1 MTTKISY
8 KTLIICILCCLYLL
22 FPTHN
27 SSTDAWYYAASVK
40 YGKDLFLPHHLFHS
54 AFLWISYKFISFF
67 IEIDAMAFC
76 KAMNGIFATIL
87 MAIFARFLAFFQK
100 KDSEI
105 AAWTFLVGV
114 SFAVW
119 RYATENETYILPLI
133 FSLLASFFF
142 CQNNEKNAW
151 KNALLSGF
159 LAALACLFHQLQIV
173 WALGLGISWLFYGT
187 KKEVFT
193 YILPFLIVPIA
204 YFSVYYL
211 TISPDFSIL
220 HFMKFV
226 LHDFHTGSAA
236 LSFGKWNIVLT
247 VLNFF
252 RSFLQIHASILA
264 QIQGNYAY
272 LMPIFIAIIFLFI
285 VLKQMTFSLKN
296 LHVERTINRFHFS
309 FIFVLQIFFACLA
322 VGNAEFMVMIPLLFA
337 LILAEKSYFSP
348 QNLTFVGISLFIWNF
363 TYSIVPQHYASEKQA
378 LLLQKHILA
387 HPQDTYLL
395 ESRPAIANQLYYH
408 TETWHFYHLQHA
420 PAIWLSK
427 GQNLDSLLFICD
439 KTLEKGGHI
448 FTDALQ
454 KNTFLNRESIRYEG
468 NDSLFWRKYT
478 WTSTID
484 AQIWEGK

>member
-1 MTTKISY
+1 MTPKISY
-8 KTLIICILCCLYLL
+8 KSLIICILCCLYLF

-54 AFLWISYKFISFF
+54 AFLWIFYKILSFF
-67 IEIDAMAFC
+67 TEIDAMAFC
-76 KAMNGIFATIL
+76 KAMNALFATIL
-87 MAIFARFLAFFQK
+87 MAIFARFLSFFHK

-142 CQNNEKNAW
+142 IQNIEKKTW
-151 KNALLSGF
+151 QNALLSGF
-159 LAALACLFHQLQIV
+159 LAAFACLFHQLQIV
-173 WALGLGISWLFYGT
+173 WALGLGISWLFYAM
-187 KKEVFT
+187 KKEAFA
-193 YILPFLIVPIA
+193 YIFPFLIVPIA

-211 TISPDFSIL
+211 TINPDFSL
-220 HFMKFV
+220 VHFMEFV
-226 LHDFHTGSAA
+226 LHDFHTGSAS
-236 LSFGKWNIVLT
+236 LSFGKWNIILT

-252 RSFLQIHASILA
+252 RSFLQIHTSILA
-264 QIQGNYAY
+264 QIQGNYLY
-272 LMPIFIAIIFLFI
+272 MMPIFIAIIFLFTA
-285 VLKQMTFSLKN
+285 LKQTKLSLQS
-296 LHVERTINRFHFS
+296 LHVERTIARFHFLL
-309 FIFVLQIFFACLA
+309 ILALQIFFACLA

-337 LILAEKSYFSP
+337 LILAEKRHFSP
-348 QNLTFVGISLFIWNF
+348 QIITLMGIGLFIWNF

-387 HPQDTYLL
+387 HTQDTYLL
-395 ESRPAIANQLYYH
+395 ESRPMIANQLYYR
-408 TETWHFYHLQHA
+408 TKIWHFYHLQHA

-427 GQNLDSLLFICD
+427 GQSLDSLAFICD
-439 KTLEKGGHI
+439 NTLKKGGHI

-468 NDSLFWRKYT
+468 DDSLFWRKYT
-478 WTSTID
+478 WTSTGN